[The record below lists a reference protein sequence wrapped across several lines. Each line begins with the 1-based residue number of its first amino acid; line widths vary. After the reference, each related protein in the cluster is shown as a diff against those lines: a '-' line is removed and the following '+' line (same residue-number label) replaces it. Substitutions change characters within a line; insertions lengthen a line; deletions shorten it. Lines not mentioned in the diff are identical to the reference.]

1 VTTPLQLKQ
10 QLALAAAETARRR
23 QLNSNWQ
30 LYLEW
35 GESRLIRSGG
45 GGRFVAGGAARGSCI
60 EWDDAAAPGGLRR
73 EINPPELAGLALPP
87 VGGDWLDAAPAA
99 GLPDECQLLL
109 ASRRVA
115 LARQGQPAVIEH
127 RRHWELHRR
136 GGEIQ
141 LGADGAGLR
150 AALRA
155 AAQPPARLDWR
166 AGLADRL
173 IFAPPAAG
181 VLLHELAGH
190 PLECDHPL
198 SRTLRAGTQLLP
210 LPLTITDE
218 PRRAGSGL
226 ELAVDDEGEATAT
239 KTLVKAGRVA
249 DFLATRRDQT
259 AGRAAHAGNARRED
273 YLSPALPRASVMV
286 AQGGEQ
292 SAAELLGGRGRRLL
306 IERLNGH
313 GRGET
318 VTLRAES
325 AVLLEQGEPGE
336 RLRPFT
342 LRWKRRDLAAALEG
356 ASAEISGPHGA
367 LCEKSGQR
375 VPIICYAPWLAVR
388 L

>member
-1 VTTPLQLKQ
+1 MPTPLQLKQ

-35 GESRLIRSGG
+35 GESRLIRHGG
-45 GGRFVAGGAARGSCI
+45 GGRFVAGGAMRGSCF
-60 EWDDAAAPGGLRR
+60 EWADENAPGGLQR
-73 EINPPELAGLALPP
+73 EINPPELAQLELPP
-87 VGGDWLDAAPAA
+87 LRGKWIDAAHQAD
-99 GLPDECQLLL
+99 LPEDCQLVL
-109 ASRRVA
+109 ASRQVA

-127 RRHWELHRR
+127 RRHWELHRL
-136 GGEIQ
+136 GGEVQ
-141 LGADGAGLR
+141 LGADRDSLR
-150 AALRA
+150 EALRFA
-155 AAQPPARLDWR
+155 AEPPAQLDWST
-166 AGLADRL
+166 GLADWL

-198 SRTLRAGTQLLP
+198 SHTLRAGTQLLP
-210 LPLTITDE
+210 LPLTLTDE

-226 ELAVDDEGEATAT
+226 ELAVDDEGEATAA
-239 KTLVKAGRVA
+239 KTLLSKGRVA
-249 DFLATRRDQT
+249 DFLATRRDVSG
-259 AGRAAHAGNARRED
+259 GRAARAGNARRED
-273 YLSPALPRASVMV
+273 YLSPALPRASVMGV
-286 AQGGEQ
+286 EGGDH
-292 SAAELLGGRGRRLL
+292 SAEELRAGRGRRLL

-325 AVLLEQGEPGE
+325 AALLKNGGPGE

-342 LRWKRRDLAAALEG
+342 LRWKRRDLAAALVA
-356 ASAEISGPHGA
+356 ASVEITGPHGA
-367 LCEKSGQR
+367 LCEKAGQR